1 MRVNEDNWWVYIML
15 FSTLVPTAVY
25 LFIASWSVL
34 LWLPTR
40 LVDWVTSEWRHE
52 QLKKDALKF
61 FSAWLYWVVFAPL
74 ALFAPLLMFYMV
86 YLVLHDWGHGY
97 YLGGELLVFME
108 ELSVDVAAWTE
119 GFAQGFVVP
128 K

>member
-15 FSTLVPTAVY
+15 FSTLVPTAVH

-34 LWLPTR
+34 LWLP
-40 LVDWVTSEWRHE
+40 
-52 QLKKDALKF
+52 
-61 FSAWLYWVVFAPL
+61 
-74 ALFAPLLMFYMV
+74 FAPLLMFYLV
-86 YLVLHDWGHGY
+86 YLVLHDWGHGH
-97 YLGGELLVFME
+97 YLGGELLAFMQ

-119 GFAQGFVVP
+119 DFAEGFVVP